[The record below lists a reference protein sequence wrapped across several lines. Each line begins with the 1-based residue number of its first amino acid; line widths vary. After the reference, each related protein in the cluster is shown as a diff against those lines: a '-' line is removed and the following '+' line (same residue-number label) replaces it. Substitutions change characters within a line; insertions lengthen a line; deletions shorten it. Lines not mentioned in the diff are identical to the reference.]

1 MFLGVDNRLRRY
13 GTGRSGCRPVGHGSL
28 PQFSTQRPVPK
39 SQAHALGLSLARSAL
54 STVTFSSTNC
64 HFSSKARNC
73 VQWSRKIN
81 LFHTS
86 SSHLEDQ
93 VIAA

>member
-54 STVTFSSTNC
+54 STVTSSTDC
-64 HFSSKARNC
+64 HVQLYQLSLQFEGKALC
-73 VQWSRKIN
+73 TVVK
-81 LFHTS
+81 
-86 SSHLEDQ
+86 EY
-93 VIAA
+93 